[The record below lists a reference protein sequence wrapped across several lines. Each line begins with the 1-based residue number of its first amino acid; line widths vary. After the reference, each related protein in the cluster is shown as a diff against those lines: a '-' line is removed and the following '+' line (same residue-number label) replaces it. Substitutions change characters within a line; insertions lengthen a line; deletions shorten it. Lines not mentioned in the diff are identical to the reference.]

1 MYGLNNYV
9 VSTSTCALTATDIY
23 KRFIAERNCILENK
37 WFMSEREGR
46 DVGFERAL
54 LDCFINHITQFFLK
68 LKNFIF

>member
-54 LDCFINHITQFFLK
+54 LDWVMNHRTQWLGK